1 MARAFPHFFRV
12 NLDRKRQI
20 WTASA
25 GSLHYG
31 GHFSS
36 EAPMYRHALPVFVFL
51 ALPLSS
57 TAQQAINLD
66 CPVAKVSPIFD
77 LADFP
82 AGAAMVRMERYRFAI
97 PTGGDSGL
105 ASTPR
110 SNSIPTQIVK
120 SETLFQI
127 DFENKRVII
136 DRMTAEFQV
145 FLQGAEQ
152 PFGGGTCTR
161 LEQRKF

>member
-1 MARAFPHFFRV
+1 
-12 NLDRKRQI
+12 
-20 WTASA
+20 
-25 GSLHYG
+25 
-31 GHFSS
+31 
-36 EAPMYRHALPVFVFL
+36 MYRDALPVFVFL
-51 ALPLSS
+51 VLPLSS
-57 TAQQAINLD
+57 IAQQTITLD
-66 CPVAKVSPIFD
+66 CPVTKVSPIFD
-77 LADFP
+77 LADFS
-82 AGAAMVRMERYRFAI
+82 AGAAMVRMERYRFTV
-97 PTGGDSGL
+97 PTGEGSGS

-110 SNSIPTQIVK
+110 ANSIPTQIVK

-145 FLQGAEQ
+145 SMQGAEQ